1 MPSFS
6 GQATVLGYEV
16 DTSNVGHV
24 VAHYLIQSADL
35 SYNGPASV
43 SVAVS
48 PGDSAHD
55 IRQAVSAAIQTNP
68 GTSSLNGSINVV
80 YLV

>member
-16 DTSNVGHV
+16 DVSNQGHV
-24 VAHYLIQSADL
+24 LAHYLIQSTDL
-35 SYNGPASV
+35 TFNGPTSV

-68 GTSSLNGSINVV
+68 GTSDLNGSISIV